1 MNAALVAGTT
11 SDAGKS
17 VVTVGCAGGRPDRG
31 GRFVAPFKA
40 QNMSLNSMVTSGG
53 AEIGG
58 TQAMQVAA
66 GGIEPTTAV
75 KPVLLESG
83 AGGPTETVLRAG
95 AS

>member
-1 MNAALVAGTT
+1 
-11 SDAGKS
+11 
-17 VVTVGCAGGRPDRG
+17 
-31 GRFVAPFKA
+31 
-40 QNMSLNSMVTSGG
+40 MSLNSMVTSGG